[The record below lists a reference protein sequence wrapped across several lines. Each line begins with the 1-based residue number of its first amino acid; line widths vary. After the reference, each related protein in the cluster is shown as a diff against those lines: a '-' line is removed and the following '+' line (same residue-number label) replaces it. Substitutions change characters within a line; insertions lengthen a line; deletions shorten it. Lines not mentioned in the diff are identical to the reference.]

1 MSSTSQRSGSKR
13 GPSTSGSDD
22 DDDDGEPPPRTK
34 KLLPSPRRLPTRRLP
49 RQQPSPSIRVVIMCV
64 AGTGT
69 RSGGCSP
76 SLAAATDT
84 DDGVVDDDATSFFI
98 TLRFFLARRGAVF
111 NGAWRG
117 SMTSRIRG
125 CLVLPIAYWPGWLH
139 GRTGPCMRS
148 I

>member
-1 MSSTSQRSGSKR
+1 MHRHTCFVQTSYAQPRPIFYR
-13 GPSTSGSDD
+13 PS
-22 DDDDGEPPPRTK
+22 RTAAHTT
-34 KLLPSPRRLPTRRLP
+34 LPSISYEYLLINIHQLNRIVTTDGLPVHL
-49 RQQPSPSIRVVIMCV
+49 
-64 AGTGT
+64 

-98 TLRFFLARRGAVF
+98 TLRFFLAWRGAVF

>member
-1 MSSTSQRSGSKR
+1 MGPLDTAEATPRATSTCG
-13 GPSTSGSDD
+13 
-22 DDDDGEPPPRTK
+22 
-34 KLLPSPRRLPTRRLP
+34 
-49 RQQPSPSIRVVIMCV
+49 
-64 AGTGT
+64 AHNGTGT
-69 RSGGCSP
+69 RSGGRSP